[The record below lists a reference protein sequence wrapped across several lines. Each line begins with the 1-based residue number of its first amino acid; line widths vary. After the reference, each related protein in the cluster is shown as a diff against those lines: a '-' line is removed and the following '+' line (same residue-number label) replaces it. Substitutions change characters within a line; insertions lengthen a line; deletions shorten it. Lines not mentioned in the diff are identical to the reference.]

1 MTSTPKQRIAS
12 VDALRGL
19 AVAAMLLVN
28 NPGDWGHV
36 YAPLEHSAWNGWT
49 PTDLVFPFFLFIVGV
64 SLSLAMGA
72 RIASGGGAAL
82 RGTVINRALRILVLG
97 LVLHALAWWLMD
109 KPAFRIPGV
118 LQRIGLCFGIVG
130 LIAIQWRAR
139 GQWAWIAALLIG
151 YGALLLW
158 GGPLDKA
165 GNIASRIDAWLLGPH
180 GYEWDAVTGLGHD
193 PEGIVATLGALAT
206 TLLGWR
212 CGEALRD
219 GALQRL
225 AIIGVVAAAAGFA
238 LDASGLMPINKNLW
252 TPAFVLWTGGLAALA
267 LLAAHALID
276 RAGWPP
282 LFRSFGVNAIAAY
295 AGAWMCTVFLEGFH
309 WMAPIYAHGFGWL
322 EPLFGP
328 EGRSL
333 AFALVFVAVWWAI
346 VKVLEKRRIFIK
358 V

>member
-72 RIASGGGAAL
+72 RIASGDGAAL
-82 RGTVINRALRILVLG
+82 RGTVVNRALRILVLG

-118 LQRIGLCFGIVG
+118 LQRIGLCFGLVG

-139 GQWAWIAALLIG
+139 GQWIWLAALLLG

-165 GNIASRIDAWLLGPH
+165 GNIASRVDAWLLGPH
-180 GYEWDAVTGLGHD
+180 GYEWDAATGLGHD

-212 CGEALRD
+212 CGEALRA
-219 GALQRL
+219 GALRRL
-225 AIIGVVAAAAGFA
+225 ALIGVVAALAGFA

-267 LLAAHALID
+267 LLAAHGLID

-309 WMAPIYAHGFGWL
+309 WMGPVYAHGFGWL
-322 EPLFGP
+322 EPIVGP

-333 AFALVFVAVWWAI
+333 AFALVFVGVWWGI

>member
-1 MTSTPKQRIAS
+1 MSSMPKRLAS

-36 YAPLEHSAWNGWT
+36 YAPLEHAAWHGWT

-72 RIASGGGAAL
+72 RMETGHATGL
-82 RGTVINRALRILVLG
+82 RRTVVVRALRILLLG
-97 LVLHALAWWLMD
+97 VALHALAWWVLD
-109 KPAFRIPGV
+109 RPAFRIPGV
-118 LQRIGLCFGIVG
+118 LQRIGLCFGLVG
-130 LIAIQWRAR
+130 LIALHWRAR
-139 GQWAWIAALLIG
+139 GQWAWLALLLVG

-165 GNIASRIDAWLLGPH
+165 SNIASRVDAWLLGPH
-180 GYEWDAVTGLGHD
+180 GYEWDPVTGLGHD
-193 PEGIVATLGALAT
+193 PEGIVSTLGALAT

-212 CGEALRD
+212 CGEALRQGD
-219 GALQRL
+219 LRQL
-225 AIIGVVAAAAGFA
+225 AILAAVSASMGWG

-252 TPAFVLWTGGLAALA
+252 TPAFVLWTGGLAAMA
-267 LLAAHALID
+267 LWLAHALID
-276 RAGWPP
+276 ARGWPA

-295 AGAWMCTVFLEGFH
+295 AGAWICTVVLEGSGG
-309 WMAPIYAHGFGWL
+309 MAPLYAHGFGWL
-322 EPLFGP
+322 ASIVGP

-333 AFALVFVAVWWAI
+333 AFALVFVGVWWA
-346 VKVLEKRRIFIK
+346 VVRLMDARRIYIK